1 MVNEKQ
7 DNVVEVR
14 HLTKRYGAQ
23 SALEDLSFD
32 VKRGE
37 ILGLLGPNGAG
48 KTTTMRI
55 MTCFLAPSG
64 GRVRINGYSIATES
78 MDVRRQIGYMPESVP
93 LYPEMRVREF
103 LAYRASLKGLS
114 RTRKRGRVSEVMG
127 QCGLEDVHRQVIGSL
142 SRGYQQRVGLAD
154 ALLHEP
160 PLLILDEPSVGMDPN
175 QIREVR
181 ELVRGLAGKHT
192 VIFSSHIL
200 SEIERVASRVLIL
213 HKGRLVASD
222 STRQLKQFGQQTL
235 RVRLEVKGDTEQIFP
250 VLMRLSSVVHV
261 EMKSLADGWVRLDVE
276 TCGPEDIRADL
287 FRVCTQQNWP
297 VRELRK
303 LSSSLE
309 EIFIQLTSG
318 SDLS

>member
-1 MVNEKQ
+1 MADDQ

-14 HLTKRYGAQ
+14 HLTKRYGGK

-55 MTCFLAPSG
+55 LTSYLAPSAG
-64 GRVRINGYSIATES
+64 KVHINGYSTATHS

-93 LYPEMRVREF
+93 LYPEMRVREY
-103 LAYRASLKGLS
+103 LAYRGSLKGL
-114 RTRKRGRVSEVMG
+114 TRARNRARLAEVMA
-127 QCGLEDVHRQVIGSL
+127 QCALEDVHRQVIGSL

-154 ALLHEP
+154 ALLNEP
-160 PLLILDEPSVGMDPN
+160 PLLILDEPSIGMDPN

-181 ELVRGLAGKHT
+181 ELIRGLAGKHT

-200 SEIERVASRVLIL
+200 SEIELVASRVLIL

-222 STRQLKQFGQQTL
+222 STLQLKQSGQLSFQ
-235 RVRLEVKGDTEQIFP
+235 VRLEVKGNTEQILPLFMAMDT
-250 VLMRLSSVVHV
+250 VIHV
-261 EMKSLADGWVRLDVE
+261 EMKSLADGWARLDVE
-276 TCGPEDIRADL
+276 TRGPADIREDL
-287 FRVCTQQNWP
+287 FRLCAQHNWP
-297 VRELRK
+297 VREIRK

-309 EIFIQLTSG
+309 EIFIRLTSG
-318 SDLS
+318 STLS

>member
-1 MVNEKQ
+1 MADDQ

-14 HLTKRYGAQ
+14 HLTKRYGGK

-55 MTCFLAPSG
+55 LTSYLAPSAG
-64 GRVRINGYSIATES
+64 KVHINGYSTATDS

-93 LYPEMRVREF
+93 LYPEMRVREY
-103 LAYRASLKGLS
+103 LAYRGSLKGL
-114 RTRKRGRVSEVMG
+114 TRARNRGRLAEVMA
-127 QCGLEDVHRQVIGSL
+127 QCALEDVHRQVIGSL

-154 ALLHEP
+154 ALLNEP
-160 PLLILDEPSVGMDPN
+160 PLLILDEPSIGMDPN

-181 ELVRGLAGKHT
+181 ELIRGLAGKHT

-200 SEIERVASRVLIL
+200 SEIELVASRVLIL

-222 STRQLKQFGQQTL
+222 STLQLKQSGQLSFQ
-235 RVRLEVKGDTEQIFP
+235 VRLELKGNTEQILPLFMAMDT
-250 VLMRLSSVVHV
+250 VIHV
-261 EMKSLADGWVRLDVE
+261 EMKSLPDGWARLDVE
-276 TCGPEDIRADL
+276 THGPADIRADL
-287 FRVCTQQNWP
+287 FRLCAQHNWP
-297 VRELRK
+297 VREIRK

-309 EIFIQLTSG
+309 EIFIRLTSG
-318 SDLS
+318 STLS